1 MGVSTTS
8 EKEYGAVAFVILHY
22 MSDNLTR
29 DCIDSVLRL
38 NNGKKGAAVRC
49 VVVDNASG
57 NGSLERLLEH
67 YGDDNQAVHFI
78 ANPGNLGFSRANNI
92 GYRYARDSWDPD
104 FIIVANND
112 IQVTQADFL
121 DALGEIY
128 REKRPYL
135 IGPDIYCERLGF
147 HQSPMNRFPSME
159 MARDMLDHYM
169 KPDTNGS
176 PRDVLKH
183 LGYGTPGVRSL
194 LAKRSLRK
202 NLELQR
208 AFEGWKDE
216 HSDRMTLQG
225 ACLIFTRDFIDTGE
239 DPFSP
244 ETFLYEEENILA
256 WRFAKNGWPV
266 LYTPRLQIVHYN
278 DGATD
283 IVLKDRKAKEAF
295 LRENEIASL
304 GVLIDYMSG
313 E

>member
-121 DALGEIY
+121 DALGEVY

-183 LGYGTPGVRSL
+183 LGYGTPGVRSPL
-194 LAKRSLRK
+194 SRRRRSCTRRRTSSHGASRRTGGRSSTPLGYKSFITTMAPRISSSRTEKLR
-202 NLELQR
+202 R
-208 AFEGWKDE
+208 PSSG
-216 HSDRMTLQG
+216 R
-225 ACLIFTRDFIDTGE
+225 TRLH
-239 DPFSP
+239 PS
-244 ETFLYEEENILA
+244 
-256 WRFAKNGWPV
+256 
-266 LYTPRLQIVHYN
+266 
-278 DGATD
+278 
-283 IVLKDRKAKEAF
+283 
-295 LRENEIASL
+295 AS
-304 GVLIDYMSG
+304 SSTT
-313 E
+313 